1 MSKRKPQLKIPEK
14 LAPLFDYKRR
24 YRHYIMHGGRGG
36 GKSTTVAQAALMHG
50 MRKQHRI
57 LCTREYQIS
66 IKDSI
71 HKLLSD
77 TIDELGLGWFYRVTE
92 NSIVGKNGT
101 EFIFKGLHH
110 NIGNIKSI
118 EGVTI
123 CIIEEGQYVS
133 EASFKILLPT
143 IREANSEIWVLF
155 NPILETDD
163 CYQRFITHTPSNS
176 LVININWNDNPFISQ
191 TLLDQKDD
199 DYRRNPIDARNVW
212 GGKCR
217 AAIDGAIYQ
226 DEFAL
231 LEAGNRIIN
240 LPYEPLLPVN
250 TYWDL
255 GKRDATAIWFIQHA
269 AGEEHRVIDYYENTG
284 KALRH
289 YAEVVIAKNYDY
301 YEHYLPHDVQV
312 SELISGITRYDA
324 LVEYGLNNVMTV
336 PRVREIET
344 GIDATRHILKQC
356 WFDKEKCALG
366 LRALKSYQYEY
377 DEKLMCYKRD
387 KPLHNHASN
396 GSDAFRQFAQS
407 YTAPIESV
415 PLRDDYTPYWA
426 Q

>member
-1 MSKRKPQLKIPEK
+1 VSKAKSRLKIPEK
-14 LAPLFDYKRR
+14 LEPLFNKKR
-24 YRHYIMHGGRGG
+24 YRYFIMYGGRGG
-36 GKSTTVAQAALMHG
+36 GKSTTVAQAALMQG
-50 MRKQHRI
+50 MKKKHRI
-57 LCTREYQIS
+57 LCTREYQVS

-71 HKLLSD
+71 HKLLAD
-77 TIDELGLGWFYRVTE
+77 TIDELGLGWFYTVTE
-92 NSIVGKNGT
+92 KSITGRNGT

-123 CIIEEGQYVS
+123 CIVEEGQYVS
-133 EASFKILLPT
+133 ESSFKVLLPT
-143 IREANSEIWVLF
+143 IREENSEVWVLF

-163 CYQRFITHTPSNS
+163 CYQRFIKYTPSDS
-176 LVININWNDNPFISQ
+176 IVIKINWNDNPFISK
-191 TLLDQKDD
+191 TLLLQKDD
-199 DYRRNPIDARNVW
+199 DYRRDPIAARNVW
-212 GGKCR
+212 GGECR
-217 AAIDGAIYQ
+217 AAIEGAIYQ
-226 DEFAL
+226 DEMAY
-231 LEAGNRIIN
+231 LEAQRRIIA
-240 LPYEPLLPVN
+240 LPHEPLLQVN

-269 AGEEHRVIDYYENTG
+269 QGEEHRVIDYYENTG

-289 YAEVVIAKNYDY
+289 YAEIVVNRGYEYD
-301 YEHYLPHDVQV
+301 EHYLPHDVQV
-312 SELISGITRYDA
+312 SELIAGITRVDA
-324 LVEYGLNNVMTV
+324 LIEYGLTNIVTV
-336 PRVREIET
+336 PRVKEIAT

-377 DEKLMCYKRD
+377 DDKLMSYKRD

-407 YTAPIESV
+407 WSTPIESV
-415 PLRDDYTPYWA
+415 PLDDEPIPYWA